1 MKTYIIYLLIP
12 VALVLFAQTTP
23 EKEVAVKQA
32 QTYNIDSLVRER
44 EAIKQQIS
52 QDTKVFKTQVDSI
65 KEITKTYL
73 QELKNI
79 EKDTTFVSD
88 TIEVTTKKKKGWF
101 KRTIDKIKNKQ

>member
-23 EKEVAVKQA
+23 KKEVAVKQA

-44 EAIKQQIS
+44 EAIKQQIL

-79 EKDTTFVSD
+79 EKDTAFVAD
-88 TIEVTTKKKKGWF
+88 TTEVNSGKKKGWF
-101 KRTIDKIKNKQ
+101 KRTIDKIKNKE